1 MCPLYAQQKKQKKKQ
16 NWQKQQQRS
25 SATTTTTE
33 QEQTQQE
40 QQQDAAG
47 RLARSLL
54 MLDGDRDS
62 DSGSEKSSFRA
73 MCLELWRCAFPFAA
87 FKTVYELPSCPTDAA
102 ESATGRL
109 RRTAESTAS

>member
-1 MCPLYAQQKKQKKKQ
+1 MPTVRTAKETKKNKIGKT
-16 NWQKQQQRS
+16 QQQRS
-25 SATTTTTE
+25 STTTTTRTE
-33 QEQTQQE
+33 QEQTQRA

-73 MCLELWRCAFPFAA
+73 MCLELWR
-87 FKTVYELPSCPTDAA
+87 
-102 ESATGRL
+102 
-109 RRTAESTAS
+109 

>member
-1 MCPLYAQQKKQKKKQ
+1 MPTVRTAKEKKK
-16 NWQKQQQRS
+16 NKIGKTQQQRS
-25 SATTTTTE
+25 STTTTTTTE
-33 QEQTQQE
+33 QEQTQRA

>member
-1 MCPLYAQQKKQKKKQ
+1 MPTVRTAKETKKNKIGK
-16 NWQKQQQRS
+16 KQQQS
-25 SATTTTTE
+25 SRTTTTTTTE
-33 QEQTQQE
+33 QEQTQRA